1 MNNQAKTKAQ
11 LIAGL
16 NALRRLIELL
26 PDGVVVHCEDKLVY
40 ANPAAA
46 QMLGANKPEDILGM
60 SSFDFV
66 HPDSRG
72 LLEQRRATFLERL
85 ESLPLVEEKLIRLDG
100 KVIDVEVVGIPTTFE
115 GKPAIQGVMR
125 EITERKRA
133 EAALRQAEAKYRTLV
148 EQLPAITYILEFR
161 KEGNRVIYISPQVE
175 TFLGF
180 TPQEWMANPNILVEQ
195 LHPEDRERVLAEAE
209 HLYTGQGASLNLEY
223 RVLSKDERVVWFRN
237 QTKLIR
243 DDAGKPLY
251 SHGVM
256 FDITEQKKLEEKLR
270 QAQKMEAVAQMA
282 GGVAHNFNNVLT
294 ALIGHTELALFALA
308 SDHPAYKDLETVKK
322 SAQRAAGLTQQ
333 LLAFTRHQ
341 FSYPTVVNL
350 NDLILNIQPLIYE
363 MLNDA
368 DNFIKLELLLAPNLD
383 QVKVDAAQIEQ
394 VLVHLAIN
402 ARDAMPNGGALSI
415 ETANVVLD
423 SVYVSQHPD
432 VEPGDYVL
440 VAVSDTG
447 IGMTDEVKNHIFE
460 PFFTTKEVNQGTGL
474 GLSSCFGIVKQS
486 NGHIS
491 VYSEPGLGT
500 IFRVYFPRFA
510 KTPVENPISS
520 RQIDRQASRSQTILL
535 VEDEPVVRELAVRVL
550 TQQGYTVL
558 SARDGEDALNLV
570 EVQPDRQIDLLIT
583 DLSMPRMSG
592 DVLAKKLTAIHPGL
606 KVLFMSGYTNKAIV
620 RRGIVDA
627 KIEVISKPFTPD
639 TLLYKVNTILSGAV
653 D

>member
-11 LIAGL
+11 LIAEL

-209 HLYTGQGASLNLEY
+209 HLYAGQGASLNLEY

-500 IFRVYFPRFA
+500 IFRVYFPRFV

-550 TQQGYTVL
+550 TQQGHTVL

-639 TLLYKVNTILSGAV
+639 TLLHKVNTILSGDV